1 MNRTVTSDEWRV
13 TSDVRA
19 ATACTTFSRHPSPVT
34 RHTSAFTLVEVMVV
48 IVLLSLIVLA
58 LMAVFNSTQTA
69 FRASVTQAGVLED
82 GRATMDLIASDLRAM
97 APSDGSYRI
106 VNGVPVSGAVNF
118 YAAVMNYASPPSPLF
133 QPMVGG
139 NSTRANVLETFFILS
154 RGNANGVPTWYG
166 VGYAVGTNAPSGSL
180 YPLYRFATNHPVAAG
195 DPALI
200 FTRDFAGFLT
210 NLTSGSHLMDGVVSL
225 TVRPYDVNG
234 GWMTTNIVTS
244 SSGQIV
250 TNKNVV
256 YFPPQ
261 WGETGFAMFSNMVP
275 AAVQIEMGVLEDRA
289 LQRAE
294 SLSGSLLA
302 QSNYLAGCAGQVH
315 VFRQRVSIPNVDP
328 AAYQ

>member
-1 MNRTVTSDEWRV
+1 MCSAVSIVNRKSKIVNG
-13 TSDVRA
+13 
-19 ATACTTFSRHPSPVT
+19 
-34 RHTSAFTLVEVMVV
+34 FTLVEVMVV

-106 VNGVPVSGAVNF
+106 VNGVPASGAVNF

-225 TVRPYDVNG
+225 TVLPSDPNG
-234 GWMTTNIVTS
+234 YGMTSLYQVEDDEW
-244 SSGQIV
+244 V
-250 TNKNVV
+250 TNRNVLFLQPL
-256 YFPPQ
+256 YGQ
-261 WGETGFAMFSNMVP
+261 TGFIMFSNTLP